1 MIDAIDS
8 TGGYLSNLWR
18 QSAELCLFITI
29 NVRKGINLL
38 LMNGIPWRNLSLQDK
53 WNQPSEF
60 QIYCPTGNSWQ
71 KSYPRSLL
79 CPRNEIPE
87 WISIL
92 TNDYFK
98 KSLEQKFAHG
108 DFT

>member
-38 LMNGIPWRNLSLQDK
+38 LMNGIP
-53 WNQPSEF
+53 
-60 QIYCPTGNSWQ
+60 
-71 KSYPRSLL
+71 
-79 CPRNEIPE
+79 
-87 WISIL
+87 
-92 TNDYFK
+92 
-98 KSLEQKFAHG
+98 
-108 DFT
+108 